1 MLLVLWAMLISFIHY
16 TKGEYVTK
24 LLELARDALVNA
36 VALARMVQATKPT
49 DELTQS
55 AKHIETEAVEIV
67 QAIDDLQE

>member
-1 MLLVLWAMLISFIHY
+1 M
-16 TKGEYVTK
+16 TK